1 VKNAYEAG
9 DTRASF
15 HYRADVLEQL
25 ALHGIRPLEHT
36 PPDVVHELVN
46 DLYRYE
52 LRRMRDRL
60 LRREFARSE
69 YFDRIL
75 ELRRRYRL
83 VSLKPRDFIE

>member
-1 VKNAYEAG
+1 
-9 DTRASF
+9 
-15 HYRADVLEQL
+15 VLEQL
-25 ALHGIRPLEHT
+25 VRHGIRPRAHT
-36 PPDVVHELVN
+36 SPDVVHELVS

-83 VSLKPRDFIE
+83 VSLKPRDFVE